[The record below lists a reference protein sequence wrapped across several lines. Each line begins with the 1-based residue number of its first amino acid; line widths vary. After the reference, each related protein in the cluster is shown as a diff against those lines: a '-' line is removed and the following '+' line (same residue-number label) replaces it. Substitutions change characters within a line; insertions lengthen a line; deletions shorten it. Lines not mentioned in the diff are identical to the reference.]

1 MVATVLECVSTRS
14 TPDTF
19 QCPALQPGRCS
30 RWQHLSH
37 ILRMVLL
44 GTAFQNSEA
53 EITLMGEIAEDNHS
67 NFAQGDLR
75 DKIVCLDKSKKQG

>member
-1 MVATVLECVSTRS
+1 
-14 TPDTF
+14 
-19 QCPALQPGRCS
+19 
-30 RWQHLSH
+30 
-37 ILRMVLL
+37 MVLL

-75 DKIVCLDKSKKQG
+75 DKIVCLDRSKKQG